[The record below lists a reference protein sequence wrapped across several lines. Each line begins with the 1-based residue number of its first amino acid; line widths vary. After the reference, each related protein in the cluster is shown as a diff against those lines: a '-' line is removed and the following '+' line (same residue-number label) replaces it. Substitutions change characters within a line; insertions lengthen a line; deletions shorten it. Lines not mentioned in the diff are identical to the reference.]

1 MERMFWRREDITDE
15 DLQLCVAGDEQAW
28 EKLVRLYQGRI
39 YALCLHFT
47 GSPAE
52 AEDVTQD
59 VFVKLLASLGSYDGG
74 RGGFYPWL
82 KNLTRNHLVD
92 RYRRSKLVRASNSL
106 DTPLD
111 GEDGRVTVADRLV
124 DSRPSQE
131 EHFAKLEIETWVR
144 GAVSKLSDSA
154 RDAMVLCALEERDH
168 KEVAQILRV
177 PEGTVKSRLSRGR
190 AELAR
195 MLSPIAIGV

>member
-1 MERMFWRREDITDE
+1 MDRMFWRREDISEE

-28 EKLVRLYQGRI
+28 ETLVRLYQSRI
-39 YALCLHFT
+39 YSLCLHFT

-52 AEDVTQD
+52 AEDLTQD

-82 KNLTRNHLVD
+82 KNLTRNHMVD
-92 RYRRSKLVRASNSL
+92 RFRRTKVVRASNSL

-111 GEDGRVTVADRLV
+111 GEDGRVTMADRLV
-124 DSRPSQE
+124 DSQPSQE

-144 GAVSKLSDSA
+144 GAVSKLSDTA

-168 KEVAQILRV
+168 KEAARVLGV

-195 MLSPIAIGV
+195 LLSPIAVGV

>member
-1 MERMFWRREDITDE
+1 MDRMVWRREEVTEEDIR
-15 DLQLCVAGDEQAW
+15 LCVAGDEQAW
-28 EKLVRLYQGRI
+28 ENLVSLYQGRV
-39 YALCLHFT
+39 YALCLNFT

-52 AEDVTQD
+52 AEDLTQD

-82 KNLTRNHLVD
+82 KYLTRNHLVD
-92 RYRRSKLVRASNSL
+92 RFRRTKVVRASRSL
-106 DTPLD
+106 DTPPEGD
-111 GEDGRVTVADRLV
+111 DSRVTMAERLV
-124 DSRPSQE
+124 DSAPSQE
-131 EHFAKLEIETWVR
+131 ECFAKLEIETWVR
-144 GAVSKLSDSA
+144 GAVNKLSDST

-168 KEVAQILRV
+168 KEAARILQV

-195 MLSPIAIGV
+195 MLSPMMVGV

>member
-1 MERMFWRREDITDE
+1 VAWDE
-15 DLQLCVAGDEQAW
+15 AAW
-28 EKLVRLYQGRI
+28 ERLVRLYQGRV
-39 YALCLHFT
+39 YALCLQFT

-52 AEDVTQD
+52 AEDLTQD
-59 VFVKLLASLGSYDGG
+59 VFVKLLASLGSFDGG

-92 RYRRSKLVRASNSL
+92 RFRRTKVMRASNSL
-106 DTPLD
+106 DVPLD
-111 GEDGRVTVADRLV
+111 GEDGRVTMADRLV

-131 EHFAKLEIETWVR
+131 ENFARLEIEAWVR

-154 RDAMVLCALEERDH
+154 REAMVLCALEERDH
-168 KEVAQILRV
+168 KEAARILRV

-195 MLSPIAIGV
+195 LLVPIAVGFS